1 MLADTPV
8 WNTSETV
15 VFQPRTQ
22 RVKVRRTKTPTG
34 EEVKAIRII
43 TMEAWMS
50 LIDRF
55 ERVHDDL
62 RISVTDR
69 CNLRCTYCMP
79 EDPVWYPHSEILS
92 YEEVTRLARCAVGEG
107 VRKLRITGG
116 EPLVRRDL
124 PNLVR
129 MLAGIEGVDDLSL
142 TTNGVLLERFAA
154 ELQEA
159 GLDRINVSLDTLDR
173 ERFRQ
178 MTRRDQ
184 LRDVLSGLDAAVQA
198 GLSPVKVNAL
208 ILRGVNEE
216 DLEPLVE
223 RSREHGWELRLI
235 EYMPL
240 ENDGSWRPERVVHG
254 EELRRRISARWP
266 IEPDGERDPHAP
278 ATRWKFVDG
287 RGKIGFID
295 SISAPFCSSCSRLR
309 LTSDG
314 FFRVCLYDDVEC
326 DLKSLVRQGASDE
339 TIVDRMRATVQR
351 KGRGGALE
359 VLDRRKTLPQARTM
373 HQIGG

>member
-1 MLADTPV
+1 
-8 WNTSETV
+8 
-15 VFQPRTQ
+15 
-22 RVKVRRTKTPTG
+22 
-34 EEVKAIRII
+34 
-43 TMEAWMS
+43 MS

-55 ERVHDDL
+55 GRVHDDL

-79 EDPVWYPHSEILS
+79 VDPVWYPHSAILC
-92 YEEVTRLARCAVGEG
+92 YEEIERVVRLAAGEG

-116 EPLVRRDL
+116 EPLIRRDL
-124 PNLVR
+124 PVLIR
-129 MLAGIEGVDDLSL
+129 MLTSIDGIEELSL

-154 ELQEA
+154 ELVDA
-159 GLDRINVSLDTLDR
+159 GLNRVNVSLDTLDPD
-173 ERFRQ
+173 RFRRI
-178 MTRRDQ
+178 TRRDQ
-184 LRDVLSGLDAAVQA
+184 LSEVLAGLSAAVQA

-208 ILRGVNEE
+208 ILRDVNED

-223 RSREHGWELRLI
+223 RSREQGWELRLI

-240 ENDGSWRPERVVHG
+240 ENDGSWRPERVVYG
-254 EELRRRISARWP
+254 DELRRRISRRWP
-266 IEPDGERDPHAP
+266 IEPDGDGDPHAP
-278 ATRWKFVDG
+278 AARWRFVDG

-295 SISAPFCSSCSRLR
+295 SISAPFCSNCSRLR

-326 DLKSLVRQGASDE
+326 DLKTPLREGATDAE
-339 TIVDRMRATVQR
+339 IVDRMRGTVQR

-359 VLDRRKTLPQARTM
+359 VLERGRALPQTRSM

>member
-1 MLADTPV
+1 
-8 WNTSETV
+8 
-15 VFQPRTQ
+15 
-22 RVKVRRTKTPTG
+22 
-34 EEVKAIRII
+34 
-43 TMEAWMS
+43 MS

>member
-1 MLADTPV
+1 MLVEAPRWSILV
-8 WNTSETV
+8 TV
-15 VFQPRTQ
+15 VFESPAP
-22 RVKVRRTKTPTG
+22 RVKGRSEKILTSKKI
-34 EEVKAIRII
+34 KAIHII
-43 TMEAWMS
+43 TMEAAMS

-55 ERVHDDL
+55 GRVHDDL

-79 EDPVWYPHSEILS
+79 VDPVWYPHAAILS
-92 YEEVTRLARCAVGEG
+92 YEEIARLVRLTTAQG

-124 PNLVR
+124 PTLIR
-129 MLAGIEGVDDLSL
+129 MLAAIDGVEDLSL

-154 ELQEA
+154 ELVDA
-159 GLDRINVSLDTLDR
+159 GLNRVNVSLDTLDPD
-173 ERFRQ
+173 RFRS

-184 LRDVLSGLDAAVQA
+184 LSDVLA
-198 GLSPVKVNAL
+198 GLSAAVRVGLTPVKVNAL
-208 ILRGVNEE
+208 ILRGVNED
-216 DLEPLVE
+216 DLETLVE
-223 RSREHGWELRLI
+223 RSREQGWELRLI

-254 EELRRRISARWP
+254 DELRQRISRRWP
-266 IEPDGERDPHAP
+266 IEPDVGGDLHAP
-278 ATRWKFVDG
+278 AVRWKFSDG

-326 DLKSLVRQGASDE
+326 DLKTPLRAGATDTE
-339 TIVDRMRATVQR
+339 LVDRMLATIQR

-359 VLDRRKTLPQARTM
+359 VLERRQVVPQTRTM